1 MKTYLFLMLAAFTLN
16 APLATAMPAIEDS
29 LTITGRFVWED
40 SSIVGFPSNVKITSV
55 INSEV
60 QFIQAV
66 DSTGYFEQKLAF
78 GRYILSPELNYHWM
92 GEELIRIDDT
102 ASSIEIDIKTGG
114 ATEFLIQLDTI
125 SWPATPKETGILHA
139 SDYID
144 PSAIDAFI
152 NKRLD
157 FFEIP
162 GATLSIIKNNQIV
175 FSNTYGV
182 INSETGIPVTNKTLF
197 EAGSITKLVFS
208 FAVMRLYEKGEIDLD
223 KPLYEYIEHPEINDD
238 RYKVMTA
245 RHVLSHQSGMSNW
258 PRRDEN
264 GKFGLNFDPGTQYGY
279 SGKAFEYLKEVLESI
294 TSKSIDNILQE
305 EVLGPLELT
314 NMYFKGNETIAE
326 YGAHGHKRYIP
337 SEIFMAQRTMVAYT
351 LQTTS
356 ESLAKF
362 AIALHQRKG
371 LKRETYNEFFRVHS
385 KRSDGTKWGLGVR
398 IEETSS
404 GISFGHSGSTG
415 RGFIGNLVFYDEHG
429 TGFVILTNSQMGG
442 WLSLPLLNEYLILGN
457 DENSND

>member
-1 MKTYLFLMLAAFTLN
+1 MKTYLFLILVAFTLN
-16 APLATAMPAIEDS
+16 AHSAIAMPHTEDS
-29 LTITGRFVWED
+29 LTITGRFIWED

-92 GEELIRIDDT
+92 GEKLIRIDDT
-102 ASSIEIDIKTGG
+102 TSPVEAKVIANGETQFI
-114 ATEFLIQLDTI
+114 IQLHTI
-125 SWPATPKETGILHA
+125 QWPTTPKINGILK
-139 SDYID
+139 SSGIID
-144 PSAIDAFI
+144 PNTIDTFMK
-152 NKRLD
+152 KRMD

-162 GATLSIIKNNQIV
+162 GSTLSIIKNNQIV

-182 INSETGIPVTNKTLF
+182 INSDTNIPVTSRTLF

-238 RYKVMTA
+238 RYKVITA

-264 GKFGLNFDPGTQYGY
+264 GKFGLNFTPGTQYSY
-279 SGKAFEYLKEVLESI
+279 SGKAFEYLKEVLETI
-294 TSKSIDNILQE
+294 TSKSIETILLE
-305 EVLGPLELT
+305 EVLEPLELT
-314 NMYFKGNETIAE
+314 DMYFKGNETIAE

-362 AIALHQRKG
+362 TIALHQRKG
-371 LKRETYNEFFRVHS
+371 LKRETYDEFFRVHS
-385 KRSDGTKWGLGVR
+385 ERSDGTKWGLGVR

-415 RGFIGNLVFYDEHG
+415 RGFIGNLVFYDEYG